1 MVLDGVNDRRQTGIG
16 TIFARMVSMKAR
28 SSPVAAFRRFNRF
41 YTKHVGALDE
51 GYQHSRF
58 TLTEAR
64 VLYELGTRDVATA
77 TAIREELSVDPGYLS
92 RILQGFAAKGL
103 VSRKRA
109 SKDRRQVVMTLTAKG
124 RRAFLELDSKSNE
137 RAREI
142 LDTLVPV
149 ERKQLLAAITGVE
162 RLLSRTTES
171 TPRSV
176 VIRAPRPGDIGW
188 AIFAH
193 GELYAK
199 QFGWNADFEALVA
212 KLFAD
217 FANGH
222 DQAAERMWV
231 AEMDG
236 ERVGTVFVVR
246 NADDS
251 TVAQLRCL
259 LVDPKARGLGVGT
272 RLVDECVSFAR
283 GAGYRAIMLWTNDV
297 LISARRIYESA
308 AFTLDHE
315 YQHHSFG
322 HDLVAQV
329 WRRDL

>member
-1 MVLDGVNDRRQTGIG
+1 MT
-16 TIFARMVSMKAR
+16 AR

-149 ERKQLLAAITGVE
+149 ERKQMLAAITGVE
-162 RLLSRTTES
+162 RLLSRTTDS

-246 NADDS
+246 NAYDS

-297 LISARRIYESA
+297 LISARRIYEA
-308 AFTLDHE
+308 AGFTLDHE

>member
-1 MVLDGVNDRRQTGIG
+1 
-16 TIFARMVSMKAR
+16 MKVQ

-64 VLYELGTRDVATA
+64 VLYELGTRDVANA
-77 TAIREELSVDPGYLS
+77 TAIREELELDAGYLS
-92 RILQGFAAKGL
+92 RILQRFSTMGL

-109 SKDRRQVVMTLTAKG
+109 TSDRRQLVLTLTAKG

-137 RAREI
+137 RAREV
-142 LDTLVPV
+142 LDTLGQSGR
-149 ERKQLLAAITGVE
+149 RKLLSAITGVE
-162 RLLSRTTES
+162 RLLSKKAAAA
-171 TPRSV
+171 PRAV
-176 VIRAPRPGDIGW
+176 VVREPRPGDVGW
-188 AIFAH
+188 AISAH

-199 QFGWNADFEALVA
+199 QFGWNAEFEALVA

-217 FANGH
+217 FANAN
-222 DQAAERMWV
+222 DPKAERVWI
-231 AEMDG
+231 AELDG
-236 ERVGTVFVVR
+236 ERVGCVFVVR
-246 NADDS
+246 NAEDP

-259 LVDPKARGLGVGT
+259 LVDPKGRGLGIGT

-283 GAGYRAIMLWTNDV
+283 SAGYRAIMLWTNDV
-297 LISARRIYESA
+297 LISARRIYEGA
-308 AFTLDHE
+308 GFKLDHE
-315 YQHHSFG
+315 YSHHSFG